1 MFQKLK
7 VRINGLSV
15 FVVKSPGLD
24 IDIITHFI
32 SRQGKKREVVQCCYC
47 YDLNNITFIQK

>member
-24 IDIITHFI
+24 IEIITHFI
-32 SRQGKKREVVQCCYC
+32 SRQGKKKRGCAV
-47 YDLNNITFIQK
+47 L

>member
-24 IDIITHFI
+24 IEIITHFI
-32 SRQGKKREVVQCCYC
+32 SRQGKKKRGCAV
-47 YDLNNITFIQK
+47 LLLLRLK